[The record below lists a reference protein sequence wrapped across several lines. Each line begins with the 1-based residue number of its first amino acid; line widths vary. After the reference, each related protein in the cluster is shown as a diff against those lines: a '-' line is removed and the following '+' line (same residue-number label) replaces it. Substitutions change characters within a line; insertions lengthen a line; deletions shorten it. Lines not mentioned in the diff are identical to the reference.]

1 MMRGYSAGKQE
12 RGKLQTDIG
21 NVDLR
26 VVFFILAL
34 LGNITI

>member
-12 RGKLQTDIG
+12 RGKLQTDIA

-26 VVFFILAL
+26 VVFLLAL